1 MCTVYSVQWVGCI
14 MLDVQLIPV
23 YRVCVQC
30 TVYSVQCIV
39 LDVQCTVKMFEGQ
52 SWQGTKCKLYFLSGI
67 ATVHGRIQSSLRL
80 ESFRPNFLEA
90 IQVWIKKVAI
100 CNSLDPVESQYL
112 DSIFMTYL
120 RPIWTPKL
128 QQMLLIPNMLQ
139 YNQTLGNWVSV
150 WF

>member
-1 MCTVYSVQWVGCI
+1 MYSVHLCTVY
-14 MLDVQLIPV
+14 
-23 YRVCVQC
+23 
-30 TVYSVQCIV
+30 VYSVQCTV
-39 LDVQCTVKMFEGQ
+39 GWLYYVRCTVDTYVHCMCTVKKFEGQ